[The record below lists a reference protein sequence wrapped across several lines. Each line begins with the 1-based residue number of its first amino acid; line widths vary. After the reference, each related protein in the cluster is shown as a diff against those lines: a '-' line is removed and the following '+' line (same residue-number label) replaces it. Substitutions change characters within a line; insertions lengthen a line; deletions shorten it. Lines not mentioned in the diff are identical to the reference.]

1 MISHIPLPSLP
12 GAAKTWKTGESYTII
27 HHTRAHTEA
36 KKNKNIFYSFF
47 YRTTDGAWATKE
59 IAMLSFISFDTQ
71 AGGIIRIYFQNV
83 PYSTPV
89 WSNALIYGYGLVLVI
104 YEASIWSLAEGA
116 VQVCGWERMC
126 VCIAHTSSPTQTHQ
140 THTYTHIGHKYTYTG
155 SKQHKIILLQP
166 YFMCDDLVF
175 SLSGFSRL
183 PLSSPLFWSVY
194 KFSVSMVCRLA
205 PIKHPYTQSQSFF
218 LRIWGAPRKWAN
230 GNVPQP
236 RKTTHIVRHI
246 QTHTE
251 RCYSALLSTCIFIIW
266 LRMLIQ
272 WIHQTSIFLPVSV
285 ALLVSGK
292 YKGRNRKQIGWCV
305 LVKHIKL
312 QNKITVREI

>member
-12 GAAKTWKTGESYTII
+12 GAAETWKTGESYTII

-175 SLSGFSRL
+175 CLLVRVISL
-183 PLSSPLFWSVY
+183 
-194 KFSVSMVCRLA
+194 VCL
-205 PIKHPYTQSQSFF
+205 
-218 LRIWGAPRKWAN
+218 
-230 GNVPQP
+230 
-236 RKTTHIVRHI
+236 
-246 QTHTE
+246 
-251 RCYSALLSTCIFIIW
+251 CYSAGWHPLSIPATIPVQIFDGVHREK
-266 LRMLIQ
+266 LR
-272 WIHQTSIFLPVSV
+272 
-285 ALLVSGK
+285 K
-292 YKGRNRKQIGWCV
+292 YVCV
-305 LVKHIKL
+305 LGVLCSPTPENTHTHTNSSQKSRCYTNF
-312 QNKITVREI
+312 QREFPPYALCIL